1 MLKRAAAA
9 VVLAGLLVGPAGAQT
24 GTEASPVSDA
34 TDSGVDV
41 MAWSQMAQGV
51 DFELGR
57 GVTQDHAEAA
67 RWYRRAAE
75 RGHAPA
81 QNSVARLYETG
92 MGVPRDEVEALV
104 WYSLAAE
111 SGHAVAAINRDN
123 AARRMTRDQIVEAWR
138 RIRDWRPTID

>member
-1 MLKRAAAA
+1 MTRRTLLWTLLWLAAALPA
-9 VVLAGLLVGPAGAQT
+9 AAQEESGQAAGF
-24 GTEASPVSDA
+24 E
-34 TDSGVDV
+34 VDV
-41 MAWSQMAQGV
+41 IAWSQMAQGV

-67 RWYRRAAE
+67 KWYKRAAE

-92 MGVPRDEVEALV
+92 MGVPRDEVEALM

-123 AARRMTRDQIVEAWR
+123 VARRMIPDQIVEAWR
-138 RIRDWRPTID
+138 RIREWRPMID

>member
-1 MLKRAAAA
+1 MTRRTLLWTLLWLAAA
-9 VVLAGLLVGPAGAQT
+9 LPAAAQ
-24 GTEASPVSDA
+24 EVSGQA
-34 TDSGVDV
+34 AAFEVDV
-41 MAWSQMAQGV
+41 IAWSQMAQGV

-92 MGVPRDEVEALV
+92 MGVPRDEVEALM

-123 AARRMTRDQIVEAWR
+123 VARRMTPDQIVEAWR
-138 RIRDWRPTID
+138 RIHEWRPMID